1 LLDTKLEQSLA
12 ALLEPNQTLTK
23 LSITMK
29 DVTSRNNL
37 ERVLMRNAELVRTR
51 RAAAKKAR
59 GGASSSSAPKV
70 GGVSTP
76 CHVCKEPVYAAE
88 RLVVDQAS
96 EQLVLHRRCFRCKFC
111 KQIVKFGNFSA
122 VDGVFYCLP
131 HFKQLFQEQGGSYAN
146 MGDGQKAAADVK
158 PTPSAIAAKFTKAH
172 DKCAVCDTIV
182 YPTDQVILEKG
193 SGDKALLHKACLKCS
208 NCSTKLTQAT
218 YMLVTI
224 DGAEKYF
231 CKRHGKEATEAA
243 LVARQAQFEGAT
255 NMYAAFGKE
264 YGQEAAAKKAAA
276 DGESTD
282 DAGDVRVDDAVRG
295 AMSKLRT
302 TEAAAAAPAA
312 SSNAAAEVSE
322 AEKAIAASAKRREK
336 AAEANSEVAAIEE
349 DRERRRREREERQK
363 EIEAT
368 AAREEKEAAAR
379 REERRR
385 AREQAESAADAEA
398 QKQREEREAARLERQ
413 RVTDASRSADIEAEE
428 RAAERERER
437 AKRRAALEAESAA
450 KDRELEERRAAR
462 QKEREEREAREK
474 AEEAERQ
481 RKREERRAAL
491 NN

>member
-1 LLDTKLEQSLA
+1 
-12 ALLEPNQTLTK
+12 
-23 LSITMK
+23 MK

-59 GGASSSSAPKV
+59 GGSSASSAPKV

-146 MGDGQKAAADVK
+146 MGDGQAKGGADVK
-158 PTPSAIAAKFTKAH
+158 PTPSAIASKFTKAH
-172 DKCAVCDTIV
+172 DKCAVCDAIV

-218 YMLVTI
+218 YMLVTV
-224 DGAEKYF
+224 DDKEKYF

-243 LVARQAQFEGAT
+243 LIAKQAQFEGAT

-264 YGQEAAAKKAAA
+264 YGQEAAAKKAHA
-276 DGESTD
+276 DGESAN
-282 DAGDVRVDDAVRG
+282 DAGDVRVDDAVRS

-302 TEAAAAAPAA
+302 AETPAPAA
-312 SSNAAAEVSE
+312 SSGDSTSVSE

-336 AAEANSEVAAIEE
+336 AAEADSEVSAIEA
-349 DRERRRREREERQK
+349 DRERRRREREDRQK
-363 EIEAT
+363 EIEVA
-368 AAREEKEAAAR
+368 AAREEQEAAAR

-385 AREQAESAADAEA
+385 ARAEADASAEA
-398 QKQREEREAARLERQ
+398 EAAKLRDEREAARVERQ
-413 RVTDASRSADIEAEE
+413 RVTDASRAADSEAEE

-437 AKRRAALEAESAA
+437 AKRRAALEAETAA
-450 KDRELEERRAAR
+450 TERALEERRAAR
-462 QKEREEREAREK
+462 QKEREERDAREK

-481 RKREERRAAL
+481 RKREERRAATS
-491 NN
+491 N